1 MKKLLTAPIKFY
13 QKWISPMF
21 APRCKYYPSCS
32 SYAVTAIENY
42 GLKGIAMSLWR
53 LVRCNPWSHGG
64 VDYVQVKDTEDLSK
78 KVINKEKLDEKK
90 EKVIING

>member
-1 MKKLLTAPIKFY
+1 MKLILITPIKIY

-42 GLKGIAMSLWR
+42 GIKGVAMAIWR

-64 VDYVQVKDTEDLSK
+64 VDYVLV
-78 KVINKEKLDEKK
+78 NEKK
-90 EKVIING
+90 EKVTING

>member
-1 MKKLLTAPIKFY
+1 MKLILITPIKIY

-42 GLKGIAMSLWR
+42 GIKGVAMATWR

-64 VDYVQVKDTEDLSK
+64 VDYVQ
-78 KVINKEKLDEKK
+78 INEKRKENKSYKNEKK
-90 EKVIING
+90 EKVTVNG

>member
-1 MKKLLTAPIKFY
+1 MKLILVTPIKIY
-13 QKWISPMF
+13 QKWISLMF

-42 GLKGIAMSLWR
+42 GIKGVAMATWR

-64 VDYVQVKDTEDLSK
+64 VDYVLV
-78 KVINKEKLDEKK
+78 NEKK
-90 EKVIING
+90 EKVTANG